1 MKVWSSFST
10 EKNKCLFCNKVT
22 YDYKVYEIQ
31 GLSISVAYHIECDK
45 NIDDIMK
52 VKLSEIKKAIKEG

>member
-10 EKNKCLFCNKVT
+10 EKDNCIYCGRVT

-31 GLSISVAYHIECDK
+31 GLSISVAYHYDYDSKID
-45 NIDDIMK
+45 NILKI
-52 VKLSEIKKAIKEG
+52 I